1 MEAKHQT
8 GLVWFNLDLRLIDN
22 LTLVR
27 AAEQCQQLVCCFV
40 IDESWFKGNRYGLN
54 GISQPR
60 WRYIQQAIAD
70 LAASL
75 QQHGQ
80 QLIIR
85 KGQPTTEIST
95 LISTL
100 EVDAVYCSDD
110 PGVYERR
117 RWDTLVKRFPYITFE
132 RVSNHTLL
140 TERELDFPLEELP
153 ATYSAFRK
161 RFEPL
166 AETFPSG
173 QALSQLKALPP
184 MPRRTIASEH
194 TPFVEPSGYLQGG
207 ELAAHEHLT
216 QYFKS
221 SAPSHYKETRN
232 ALDNFADSTKLSA
245 ALALGNISPR
255 QVIDALRNY
264 EATQGANESTYWIV
278 FELMWRE
285 YFHWYL
291 RRFQEKV
298 FKFGGIQDKKPTTS
312 FYSQRFAAWCQG
324 KTPYPIVNACMHQ
337 LNQTG
342 YMSNRG
348 RQLVASCL
356 IHELQLDWRYGAAYF
371 EQQLIDYDVA
381 SNWGNWQYLAGVGAD
396 PRGSRRFN
404 LDKQTQTYDPNGE
417 FIKRWHGEQAVSKI
431 DFTDAADWPLS

>member
-1 MEAKHQT
+1 MTAKHAT
-8 GLVWFNLDLRLIDN
+8 GLIWFNLDLRITDN
-22 LTLVR
+22 LTLIK
-27 AAEQCQQLVCCFV
+27 AAQECQQLMCCFV
-40 IDESWFKGNRYGLN
+40 IDESWFKGNRYGIQ
-54 GISQPR
+54 GISQQR
-60 WRYIQQAIAD
+60 WRFIQQSIAD

-75 QQHGQ
+75 QQYGQ

-100 EVDAVYCSDD
+100 GVDAVYSSDD
-110 PGVYERR
+110 AGVYERR
-117 RWDTLVKRFPYITFE
+117 RWQTLTKRFPFIHFE

-140 TERELDFPLEELP
+140 NEQDLPFSLDNLP
-153 ATYSAFRK
+153 STYSQFRK
-161 RFEPL
+161 CFEPL
-166 AETFPSG
+166 AETLPNG
-173 QALSQLKALPP
+173 QAQKHLKALPP
-184 MPRRTIASEH
+184 MPKRSIATEA
-194 TPFVEPSGYLQGG
+194 TPFIEPSGYLKGG
-207 ELAAHEHLT
+207 ELAAHQHLSD
-216 QYFKS
+216 YFAS
-221 SAPSHYKETRN
+221 SAAGSYKETRN
-232 ALDNFADSTKLSA
+232 ALDSFTDSTKFSA
-245 ALALGNISPR
+245 ALAIGNLSPR
-255 QVIDALRNY
+255 QIIDALRDY
-264 EATQGANESTYWIV
+264 EQIHGANESTYWIV

-285 YFHWYL
+285 YFYWYL
-291 RRFQEKV
+291 RCYQERV
-298 FKFGGIQDKKPTTS
+298 FKFSGIQNKKPVTS
-312 FYSQRFAAWCQG
+312 FYPQRFAAWCKG

-371 EQQLIDYDVA
+371 EQQLLDYDVA

-404 LDKQTQTYDPNGE
+404 LEKQTQTYDPNGE
-417 FIKRWHGEQAVSKI
+417 FITRWHGDQAVSQI